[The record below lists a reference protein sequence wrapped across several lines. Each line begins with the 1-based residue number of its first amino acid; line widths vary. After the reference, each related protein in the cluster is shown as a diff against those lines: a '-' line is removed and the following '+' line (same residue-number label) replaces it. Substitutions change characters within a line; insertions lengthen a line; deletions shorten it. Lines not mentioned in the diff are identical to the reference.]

1 MNLDNLNLKTF
12 TEQDAL
18 DYCLLNNIN
27 FNNITVLNLNNNE
40 LTDIS
45 GIKLFKNLENLL
57 LFNNKIK
64 NLTFLK
70 NLKNIKQ
77 LEIGYTEIKDLS
89 LIPENLEY
97 LGLNNLKLNKK
108 SFELIINK
116 KPLILACK
124 QTFNLSEI
132 KIFENLGINC
142 LY

>member
-1 MNLDNLNLKTF
+1 MNLNNLNLKTF

-18 DYCLLNNIN
+18 DYCLLNDIN
-27 FNNITVLNLNNNE
+27 PNKIIQLNLNFNK

-45 GIKLFKNLENLL
+45 GIKIFKNLNNLM

-70 NLKNIKQ
+70 DLKNIKQ
-77 LEIGYTEIKDLS
+77 LEIANTQIKDLS

-108 SFELIINK
+108 SFEFIINK
-116 KPLILACK
+116 KPSILACK
-124 QTFNLSEI
+124 QTFNLSQI
-132 KIFENLGINC
+132 KILQNNGITC